1 MEELRKKN
9 AYPVEDLII
18 VAVDESFAPEG
29 TLLDDQQIDG
39 KGLRQ
44 QTRVI
49 RICDDACLDVR
60 RAVNNPIGAINSDIV
75 DLHNLPS
82 LPSNVWN

>member
-18 VAVDESFAPEG
+18 VVVDESFAPEG

-44 QTRVI
+44 QPRVI
-49 RICDDACLDVR
+49 RICDDACLDAG
-60 RAVNNPIGAINSDIV
+60 RAVDNQV
-75 DLHNLPS
+75 R
-82 LPSNVWN
+82 